1 MAELA
6 NRPLLGWPGS
16 FVSLDVTEKQNT
28 VTVITP
34 KENKEF
40 VTTSR
45 LIAKDWYFH
54 PFVFGLV
61 TPEDL
66 TTAAKDDGA

>member
-16 FVSLDVTEKQNT
+16 FVTLDVSGNFNT
-28 VTVITP
+28 VTIVTP
-34 KENKEF
+34 RENKEY

-45 LIAKDWYFH
+45 LVAKDWYFH

-61 TPEDL
+61 TPEHL
-66 TTAAKDDGA
+66 EAG